1 MLKHISSIYEYRDY
15 LDSEKEN
22 LSLSDLKRLS
32 SIPLK
37 KAIFKLRKLD
47 IGLASSL
54 LSSLYSSTGRPA
66 IDPAIL
72 LRSFILMQ
80 HLSYFSLHRWH
91 EAISNDSLYQYLL
104 GTSKIPSISS
114 HYDFIVRLTG
124 IKQKLNELYPK
135 DHYTKP
141 PKEKPKRNEKLINYS
156 HTDTYYLYEKYKD
169 GAIQDNDRYS
179 YNLQSLFNILAV
191 VPSIDKGIISND
203 DLVLSGDGSS
213 LHIHASKYG
222 HKVKE
227 GNDNEKIY
235 RYSAPDSDIGWD
247 SDLETFYLGYTF
259 YNISFH
265 NKELGVDLPVFI
277 SIEKASRNDALTS
290 VSAFAQLF
298 ELNKDIH
305 PKYVCLDC
313 ASDCIPIYQ
322 YFRHNHIIPL
332 IDRNKIRHSN
342 KELTNGEYINKEGIP
357 VCKGGHKM
365 INYGYDVQ
373 RCRNKFRCPLALG
386 KIKECPHKEECSK
399 SKYGRTMYV
408 NDGDDARNIPI
419 VYRSKKWKDIFK
431 NRTSTER
438 INNYVLNTYGLH
450 KMAIRNGAKQTFFSI
465 MAGINIHLDAWIK
478 EDNIR

>member
-1 MLKHISSIYEYRDY
+1 MLRHILSIYEYRDY

-22 LSLSDLKRLS
+22 LGVNDLKRLS
-32 SIPLK
+32 GISFK

-47 IGLASSL
+47 VGLASSL

-66 IDPAIL
+66 IDPSIL

-80 HLSYFSLHRWH
+80 HFGCFSLHKWY
-91 EAISNDSLYQYLL
+91 EAISSDALLQYLI
-104 GTSKIPSISS
+104 GTNKVPSISS

-135 DHYTKP
+135 NHYDKP

-156 HTDTYYLYEKYKD
+156 HTDTYYLFNKYKD
-169 GAIQDNDRYS
+169 GAAFDNNRYS
-179 YNLQSLFNILAV
+179 YNLQSLFNTLAV
-191 VPSIDKGIISND
+191 IPSFDKGLINND
-203 DLVLSGDGSS
+203 ELVLSGDGSS

-227 GNDNEKIY
+227 GNDNENIY
-235 RYSAPDSDIGWD
+235 RFSAPDADIGWD

-259 YNISFH
+259 YNISVH
-265 NKELGVDLPVFI
+265 NKKLGIDLPVFI

-290 VSAFAQLF
+290 VSAFAQFL

-313 ASDCIPIYQ
+313 ASDSLPIYQ
-322 YFRHNHIIPL
+322 YFKHNHIIPL
-332 IDRNKIRHSN
+332 IDRNKTRHAD
-342 KELTNGEYINKEGIP
+342 KEKVNGEYINEEGIP
-357 VCKGGHKM
+357 ICKANYKM
-365 INYGYDVQ
+365 INYGYDIQ
-373 RCRNKFRCPLALG
+373 RCRVKFRCPLAMG
-386 KIKECPHKEECSK
+386 KIKECEHKEECSK
-399 SKYGRTMYV
+399 SKYGRVVYV
-408 NDGDDARNIPI
+408 NDGDDDRNIPI
-419 VYRSKKWKDIFK
+419 VYRSKKWYSIYK

-450 KMAIRNGAKQTFFSI
+450 KMGIRNSAKQAFFSI
-465 MAGINIHLDAWIK
+465 MACINIHLDAWIK
-478 EDNIR
+478 EDNI